1 MKKINLLKLT
11 YFLQKHNVAFIIILA
26 ILSLWAVLKFQ
37 NIPQMQLIILTML
50 ALFYLA
56 WALAHHYLERNLTL
70 EIIIEYIL
78 TALLALIFFYGVII

>member
-11 YFLQKHNVAFIIILA
+11 YCLQKHNVAFIIILA